1 MSNTLTLTFNLNQ
14 IYDEYYSIVLNLN
27 RFVDK
32 GFIIDNNTLKVN
44 QINWIAKSFGK
55 DQNIVFKHII
65 LIDQKQNL
73 RLAVKSVKFD
83 TKDDKYNVDIWIQN
97 ITEESKTPDIFNVTI
112 SQDKMVINSSE
123 NNHIIDPSDYSN
135 LLGIKHIMIPQ
146 TILKCS
152 LSWNNIMIELC
163 K

>member
-1 MSNTLTLTFNLNQ
+1 M
-14 IYDEYYSIVLNLN
+14 LNLN

-44 QINWIAKSFGK
+44 QINWIAMSFGK

-83 TKDDKYNVDIWIQN
+83 TKEDKYNVDI
-97 ITEESKTPDIFNVTI
+97 
-112 SQDKMVINSSE
+112 
-123 NNHIIDPSDYSN
+123 
-135 LLGIKHIMIPQ
+135 
-146 TILKCS
+146 
-152 LSWNNIMIELC
+152 
-163 K
+163 